1 MENLSKALGL
11 IATIL
16 IVMMI
21 IGVAMRLFNSIRGS
35 AIYTVMDEQNLRAYN
50 RPFDIYDGKNNVS
63 GSNLKTLFNQIIEHN
78 KGYSNDNSMWINVRN
93 IPDDLEFDDTL
104 HNNEAVG
111 EVDEYNAAI
120 YLCMKMVWTTSKYE
134 VFCSYDTTSGRIV
147 CVQYKNYR

>member
-11 IATIL
+11 IATVL

-78 KGYSNDNSMWINVRN
+78 KEYPNDDSMWINVRETTY
-93 IPDDLEFDDTL
+93 DETL
-104 HNNEAVG
+104 HSNEAAGV
-111 EVDEYNAAI
+111 ELNEYNASI
-120 YLCMKMVWTTSKYE
+120 YLLMKMVWTTSKYE
-134 VFCSYDTTSGRIV
+134 VHCSYDTTSGRIV
-147 CVQYKNYR
+147 CVQFEKKM